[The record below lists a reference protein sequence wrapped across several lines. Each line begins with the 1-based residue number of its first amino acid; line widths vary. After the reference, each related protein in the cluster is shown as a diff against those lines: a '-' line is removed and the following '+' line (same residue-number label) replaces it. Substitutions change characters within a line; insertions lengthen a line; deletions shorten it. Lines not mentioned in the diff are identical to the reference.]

1 MSDLSTQPNVIDGL
15 AVSPEPSGDLAPG
28 THEESVRLI
37 LRDERGPEDL
47 EETRAALRELARRKC
62 EDVPLDLLVEQVLR
76 VTQETDWPTRRA
88 AMEALLRRVGFAE
101 RDEFRVVE
109 RPDRSIRGLYRL
121 ARHEAARR
129 GRGREAP
136 RPYKTE
142 LIDLAPFRGSCDC
155 ADFLHGSLG
164 ICKHLIAV
172 LKDIHSSAR
181 RKSLAERE
189 RGAGPALRSSPRLCW
204 NPVRDYRGPGDR
216 LSGLSIAPGTD
227 EASSRSL
234 IRLKPWTRYFSEGAP
249 QPAALADLASRKA
262 LLSGLI
268 AAVDQNH
275 LDADPAARQLL
286 DEELFRAIRRI
297 EGAGAAP
304 SILAHLRSLRRKL
317 YPYQV
322 EGVRRFVEAKRL
334 LLADDMGLGKTTQ
347 AVAACHALFA
357 SRTVARGLLIV
368 PASLKSQWIREWSET
383 SDTPVS
389 SVDGSP
395 EDRARLYRSTKN
407 GFLVINYEQLLRDFE
422 AVQRFAPE
430 LVVLD
435 EAQRIKNWATKSSAY
450 VKALSPE
457 WRLVLTGTPME
468 NRLEELASVLD
479 WIDEVAL
486 TPKWRL
492 GPWHTVFQGDGGKG
506 RVGARNLE
514 TLRDRLAP
522 CLVRR
527 VRKEVLAQLPSRTDT
542 RVPVEMTEQQRR
554 AHDELSMPIAQLVR
568 RGQQRPLSQ
577 PEFLRLMQ
585 MLTTQ
590 RVISNG
596 IAQLRFEEMWPA
608 LSAQPPDEALLE
620 SALAPKL
627 LELRRLVLDLVKE
640 QRRKVVVFSQWRAML
655 RLSEWAI
662 RDLLQLMGA
671 RALFFTGAESQKL
684 RTQSVIEFHDDPDA
698 RVMFLSDAGGV
709 GLNLQRAA
717 SACINLEIPWNP
729 AVLEQR
735 IGRIY
740 RLGQVHP
747 IDVYSLVS
755 ECGIEARIAS
765 LVANKKA
772 LFSGLFDGTSDAVQF
787 DSKGGFLSQVERLLE
802 PVKVPEIPEALEGAE
817 AGSEV
822 DAKEESDLASADLDG
837 APAALEGGGA
847 LEAGAV
853 VHGAAEAARVGADE
867 VREGGTGGPGADTAE
882 GRARALL
889 GAGAG
894 EPPFQIS
901 TSLGASLRQL
911 RVSREADG
919 TVRIEAPPSA
929 AEDLI
934 GVFEGLAS
942 LLRSS
947 RVEGK

>member
-1 MSDLSTQPNVIDGL
+1 MSGLSTRPNIIDGL
-15 AVSPEPSGDLAPG
+15 VVSPEPSGDLAPG
-28 THEESVRLI
+28 THEESIRFI
-37 LRDERGPEDL
+37 LRGERGPEDMA
-47 EETRAALRELARRKC
+47 ETRAALKELARRKC
-62 EDVPLDLLVEQVLR
+62 DDLPLDLLVEQVLR

-109 RPDRSIRGLYRL
+109 RPDKSIRGLYRL
-121 ARHEAARR
+121 ARHQAARR
-129 GRGREAP
+129 GRGRETP

-189 RGAGPALRSSPRLCW
+189 RSASPALRSSPRLCW

-216 LSGLSIAPGTD
+216 LTGLSVAPGAD
-227 EASSRSL
+227 AAAASSRSP
-234 IRLKPWTRYFSEGAP
+234 IRLKPWTRFFSNGALR
-249 QPAALADLASRKA
+249 PAALADLASRKA

-268 AAVDQNH
+268 AAVDQHH
-275 LDADPAARQLL
+275 LDADPAARQIL
-286 DEELFRAIRRI
+286 DEELLRATRRI

-317 YPYQV
+317 YPYQI
-322 EGVRRFVEAKRL
+322 EGVRRFIETKRL

-357 SRTVARGLLIV
+357 SKTVARGLLIV

-395 EDRARLYRSTKN
+395 EDRAHLYRSTKN

-422 AVQRFAPE
+422 AVQRFAPAI
-430 LVVLD
+430 VVLD

-479 WIDEVAL
+479 WVDEVAL

-492 GPWHTVFQGDGGKG
+492 GPWHSVFQGDGGKG

-514 TLRDRLAP
+514 TLRERLAP
-522 CLVRR
+522 CVVRR

-542 RVPVEMTEQQRR
+542 RVPVEMTEQQRG
-554 AHDELSMPIAQLVR
+554 AHDELNMPIAQLVR

-590 RVISNG
+590 RMISNG

-627 LELRRLVLDLVKE
+627 FELRRLVLDLVRE

-662 RDLLQLMGA
+662 RDVLQSMGA

-684 RTQSVIEFHDDPDA
+684 RTQSVIDFHDDPDA

-717 SACINLEIPWNP
+717 SACINLEMPWNP

-740 RLGQVHP
+740 RLGQVQP
-747 IDVYSLVS
+747 IDVYNLVS

-765 LVANKKA
+765 LVASKKA

-787 DSKGGFLSQVERLLE
+787 DSKGGFLAQVERLLE
-802 PVKVPEIPEALEGAE
+802 PVKVPELPEGLEGAE
-817 AGSEV
+817 TGPEV
-822 DAKEESDLASADLDG
+822 VAKEESDLASADLDV
-837 APAALEGGGA
+837 APAVPEGGGA
-847 LEAGAV
+847 PDAGAI
-853 VHGAAEAARVGADE
+853 VHGAAGADK
-867 VREGGTGGPGADTAE
+867 
-882 GRARALL
+882 
-889 GAGAG
+889 
-894 EPPFQIS
+894 PPFRIS

-911 RVSREADG
+911 RVSRETDG

-947 RVEGK
+947 RGEGQ